1 MGFII
6 ECNTLVAGTV
16 GFFFLQGKMFV
27 KRASWPLS
35 AKLYLEFTEI
45 LVSPHLNPQKISK
58 NKLCLD
64 FIDEDCFH
72 TRTRGKRWLYEL
84 PKAYLRGQY
93 HPILILTNYSA
104 PSRTFYYNFFTHFF
118 TTTFLVVVSF
128 LDVLGA
134 DLSSAHWPRHWTCLH
149 GRDSLS
155 WLT

>member
-134 DLSSAHWPRHWTCLH
+134 DLSSAH
-149 GRDSLS
+149 
-155 WLT
+155 